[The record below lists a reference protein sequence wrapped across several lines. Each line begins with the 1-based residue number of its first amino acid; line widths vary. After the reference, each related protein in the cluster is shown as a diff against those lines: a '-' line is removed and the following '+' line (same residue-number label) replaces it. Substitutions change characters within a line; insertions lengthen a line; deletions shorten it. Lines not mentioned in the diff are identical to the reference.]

1 MFCPSKFTIKFA
13 MEQTSKNYVSSPGI
27 ETEFGMYHDDLQAW
41 PLPGVAA
48 LLAMV
53 HRLSS
58 SEEGSGGSESMAI
71 ISVLASHL

>member
-13 MEQTSKNYVSSPGI
+13 TEKTLKSYVSIPGI
-27 ETEFGMYHDDLQAW
+27 EIEFGMYHEDLQAW
-41 PLPGVAA
+41 FLPGVAA
-48 LLAMV
+48 LPAVV

-58 SEEGSGGSESMAI
+58 SEEGSGGNESMAI